1 MDFPEDTIAAIST
14 PVGQGGIGI
23 VRISGPEALPIADSI
38 FRPRRTDGN
47 VSSAD
52 TFTMLY
58 GEAID
63 PVPGS
68 VIDEVII
75 SVMRGP
81 HSYTREDVVEINCHG
96 GMITVRKILE
106 AVLFRG
112 ARLAAPGEFTKRAFL
127 NGRISLPQAEAVM
140 DLINARTDESRR
152 IAADQ
157 VKGRLSE
164 KLGEIRDSLLEI
176 CAFAE
181 AYIDFPDEEIEIHSN
196 EEIAGRLKAISQG
209 ISKLSGTFEEARFF
223 REGLSVAIVGR
234 PNVGKSS
241 LLNAFLNRDRAI
253 VTEIPGTTRDLL
265 EESLNINGLPLRIMD
280 TAGIRDA
287 DEGIEK
293 EGIKRSLDAIENAD
307 CILAVFDGS
316 DSVKQD
322 DLELLERLKDKNA
335 VIVINKSD
343 LPSKISLQD
352 EQLAGKLQIRISTFT
367 GEGLEELKSWIFSS
381 NLRNWDEEREGI
393 VVTNVRQKLYLDN
406 ASSALDRAM
415 KALLEKQPLEIFSI
429 ELRDSLESIGEIT
442 GVITNEMILD
452 KIFSGFCIGK

>member
-23 VRISGPEALPIADSI
+23 VRLSGPEALSIADSI
-38 FRPRRTDGN
+38 FRSRRTNGN
-47 VSSAD
+47 VSAAE

-63 PVPGS
+63 PALGS

-75 SVMRGP
+75 SVMRAP
-81 HSYTREDVVEINCHG
+81 HSYTRDDVVEINCHG

-106 AVLFRG
+106 AVLGRG

-127 NGRISLPQAEAVM
+127 NGRIRLPQAGAVM
-140 DLINARTDESRR
+140 DLIPAMTGESRR
-152 IAADQ
+152 IAVDQ
-157 VKGRLSE
+157 LKGRLSE
-164 KLGEIRDSLLEI
+164 KLEEIRESLLEI

-181 AYIDFPDEEIEIHSN
+181 ACIDFPEIEIEIHTN
-196 EEIAGRLKAISQG
+196 EQMAGRLKTIRQE
-209 ISKLSGTFEEARFF
+209 ISKLSGTFDEARFF
-223 REGLSVAIVGR
+223 REVLSVAIVGR

-265 EESLNINGLPLRIMD
+265 EESLNINGLPLRIID
-280 TAGIRDA
+280 TAGIRNA
-287 DEGIEK
+287 DESIEK
-293 EGIKRSLDAIENAD
+293 EGIKRSIDAIENAD
-307 CILAVFDGS
+307 CVLAVFDGS
-316 DSVKQD
+316 DSIKQD
-322 DLELLERLKDKNA
+322 DLELLERIKDKNA
-335 VIVINKSD
+335 IIVINKTD
-343 LPSKISLQD
+343 LPSIISSRDMDLS
-352 EQLAGKLQIRISTFT
+352 GKLQIRISTFT
-367 GEGLEELKSWIFSS
+367 GEGLEELKSEIFSL

-393 VVTNVRQKLYLDN
+393 VVTNVRQKLFLDT

-415 KALLEKQPLEIFSI
+415 KALLEKQPLEIFLI
-429 ELRDSLESIGEIT
+429 ELRDSLDSIGEIT